1 MLAVKEI
8 NAMEESK
15 LTKNTAKG
23 ELSNLIMKYQFLYD
37 LAIVLTQLDRFNIA
51 SLYILKY
58 NLG

>member
-8 NAMEESK
+8 NALEESK

>member
-37 LAIVLTQLDRFNIA
+37 LAIVLTQIDRFNIA